1 MTQRSGAQDVI
12 RCGLCRTS
20 MAQMQC
26 DTCYVNLCKACV
38 GDHMLSEDS
47 MDHRVVRLKI
57 RKSSPVYPCC
67 KPHTN
72 KTCEMYCQACD
83 LPICTECV
91 ASGVHKDHRI
101 SQIIKILEC
110 CKQYIQED
118 NLELQTQITPLY
130 QKMLKRMLQRMK
142 EIEENCEE
150 ADKAINKHGE
160 YWHEEVDKIV
170 SRLKTELQRS
180 KEGKLNN
187 LKDQVSDIKHTIF
200 KISSTVGFN
209 NDILKSNN
217 FERAIGYTA
226 QNDEFRKGPVCND
239 VLVPTFKA
247 KKYQQEKFAELFGS
261 LSTVESEVLRIPSPV
276 LSHEVEQALMNKVQI
291 ITMIPTGIPF
301 LQDIALQGTEK
312 IWAHGKKDTVV
323 KLFNIHESKKIKS
336 FKVLSMISFYGYH
349 SNGISVTKGGDLIYC
364 CSLYNTVNTVVAER
378 TNILISLQDWSPRG
392 VCITSEGDMLISMTH
407 KENPPKVV
415 RYSGIVDK
423 QTIQYDAE
431 GKPQFLIDD
440 CLYLAEN
447 KNKDIC
453 VSGKGKVVVVRDMG
467 TVRFIYGGFYS
478 SEDRNQPLSPLSRR
492 RRWRFVHA
500 GHYRSQAFNPKGVAT
515 DSHCHILIADSN
527 NKCVHII
534 DQDGYF
540 LRHIDCGMKEPWGLC
555 IDSDDFLFV
564 ADSRQNSGEIE
575 KIKYLK

>member
-1 MTQRSGAQDVI
+1 M
-12 RCGLCRTS
+12 
-20 MAQMQC
+20 
-26 DTCYVNLCKACV
+26 
-38 GDHMLSEDS
+38 
-47 MDHRVVRLKI
+47 
-57 RKSSPVYPCC
+57 
-67 KPHTN
+67 
-72 KTCEMYCQACD
+72 
-83 LPICTECV
+83 
-91 ASGVHKDHRI
+91 
-101 SQIIKILEC
+101 
-110 CKQYIQED
+110 
-118 NLELQTQITPLY
+118 ELQTQITPLY

-170 SRLKTELQRS
+170 SRLKTQLQRL
-180 KEGKLNN
+180 KEVKLNN
-187 LKDQVSDIKHTIF
+187 LKDQASDIKQTIF
-200 KISSTVGFN
+200 KISSTVGCN
-209 NDILKSNN
+209 NDILNSNN
-217 FERAIGYTA
+217 LEKAIGYTA
-226 QNDEFRKGPVCND
+226 QNDEFRKGPVCSD

-247 KKYQQEKFAELFGS
+247 KQYQQEKFAELFGS
-261 LSTVESEVLRIPSPV
+261 LSTVKSEVLRIPSPV
-276 LSHEVEQALMNKVQI
+276 LSLEAEQALMNEVLI

-349 SNGISVTKGGDLIYC
+349 SNGISVTKSGDLIYC

-392 VCITSEGDMLISMTH
+392 VCNTSEGDMLISMTH

-431 GKPQFLIDD
+431 GKPLFLIDD

-453 VSGKGKVVVVRDMG
+453 VSG
-467 TVRFIYGGFYS
+467 
-478 SEDRNQPLSPLSRR
+478 
-492 RRWRFVHA
+492 
-500 GHYRSQAFNPKGVAT
+500 
-515 DSHCHILIADSN
+515 
-527 NKCVHII
+527 
-534 DQDGYF
+534 
-540 LRHIDCGMKEPWGLC
+540 
-555 IDSDDFLFV
+555 
-564 ADSRQNSGEIE
+564 
-575 KIKYLK
+575 